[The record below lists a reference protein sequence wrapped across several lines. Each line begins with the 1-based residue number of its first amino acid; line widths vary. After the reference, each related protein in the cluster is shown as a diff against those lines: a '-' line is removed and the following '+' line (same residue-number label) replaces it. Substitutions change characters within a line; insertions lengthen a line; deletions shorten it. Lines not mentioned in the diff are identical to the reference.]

1 MYYRITQGNH
11 NSLTRM
17 HFTITCEL
25 ECILI
30 PSNFKDIS
38 AERPHLP
45 PTYTISKEIE
55 VIVKEIAVLT
65 GYLLKGLFI
74 FLGRKARAEGIPKA
88 IQFSYWLKG
97 QSILLIRKLNE
108 VGKPKVIEA
117 GRISRGLLILAVGN
131 LKTKGVP
138 MVIGI
143 VQLIKCLSSQFYKK
157 AMKVVGNKINTIK
170 QDIVTEK
177 TKAATDATI
186 PLSSEIILKEEES
199 VGLNERMAQEIS
211 KNGIECKAITDIG
224 SLPIERR
231 SYYSHL
237 FSLSPRVTTNRGC
250 IRLEGNSRRNIDFIQ
265 VIQKN

>member
-38 AERPHLP
+38 AERPPLP

-55 VIVKEIAVLT
+55 VITKEIAVLT

-131 LKTKGVP
+131 LKTKEY
-138 MVIGI
+138 
-143 VQLIKCLSSQFYKK
+143 LWLY
-157 AMKVVGNKINTIK
+157 
-170 QDIVTEK
+170 
-177 TKAATDATI
+177 
-186 PLSSEIILKEEES
+186 
-199 VGLNERMAQEIS
+199 GLYN
-211 KNGIECKAITDIG
+211 
-224 SLPIERR
+224 
-231 SYYSHL
+231 
-237 FSLSPRVTTNRGC
+237 
-250 IRLEGNSRRNIDFIQ
+250 
-265 VIQKN
+265 